1 MNQQVIQVFGS
12 SPKGGLKSRF
22 ITAILALPI
31 VLIILWQG
39 GLPFTAFIAIVCVI
53 MGVEWINII
62 SKEAKLAQ
70 ILLSSLLVLIALA
83 SHEGFGAGLGFY
95 IFGLLIS
102 IGLSLLLGLQ
112 FSLLGGGF
120 AYIGAATLSIILLR
134 SLDNGIWLVLFV
146 FWVVWATDVMA
157 YVFGKTIGGAKL
169 APVISPNKTWAG
181 LAGGIIGAAII
192 GAVMSF
198 FIPNTSAIYLI
209 VFGGILA
216 VISQIGDLFESSLKR
231 KYDVKDSGGILPGHG
246 GMLDRLDGMLAVAIT
261 VFLLLIARSFDKGLT
276 ANAVLVW

>member
-1 MNQQVIQVFGS
+1 
-12 SPKGGLKSRF
+12 
-22 ITAILALPI
+22 
-31 VLIILWQG
+31 
-39 GLPFTAFIAIVCVI
+39 
-53 MGVEWINII
+53 
-62 SKEAKLAQ
+62 
-70 ILLSSLLVLIALA
+70 
-83 SHEGFGAGLGFY
+83 
-95 IFGLLIS
+95 
-102 IGLSLLLGLQ
+102 
-112 FSLLGGGF
+112 
-120 AYIGAATLSIILLR
+120 
-134 SLDNGIWLVLFV
+134 
-146 FWVVWATDVMA
+146 MA

-209 VFGGILA
+209 MFGGILA
-216 VISQIGDLFESSLKR
+216 VISQIGDLFESYLKR

-276 ANAVLVW
+276 ANAVLIW

>member
-1 MNQQVIQVFGS
+1 MNQQAVQAVGS
-12 SPKGGLKSRF
+12 AKGGLKSRF

-31 VLIILWQG
+31 VLFILWQG
-39 GLPFTAFIAIVCVI
+39 GLPFTAFVAIVCII
-53 MGVEWINII
+53 MGIEWINII
-62 SKEAKLAQ
+62 SKEAKLTQVLMSAF
-70 ILLSSLLVLIALA
+70 LMLIALA
-83 SHEGFGAGLGFY
+83 SHDGFGTGLGFY
-95 IFGLLIS
+95 VFGVLVS
-102 IGLSLLLGLQ
+102 VGLSLLFGVKL
-112 FSLLGGGF
+112 SLLGGGF

-134 SLDNGIWLVLFV
+134 SIDNGLWLVFFV

-157 YVFGKTIGGAKL
+157 YVFGKTIGGPKL

-181 LAGGIIGAAII
+181 LVGGVMGAAII
-192 GAVMSF
+192 GAAMSL
-198 FIPNTSAIYLI
+198 FITNTTPVYLI

-276 ANAVLVW
+276 ADAVLVW

>member
-1 MNQQVIQVFGS
+1 MNQQAVQAVGS
-12 SPKGGLKSRF
+12 AKGGLKSRF
-22 ITAILALPI
+22 ITAILALPV
-31 VLIILWQG
+31 VLII
-39 GLPFTAFIAIVCVI
+39 
-53 MGVEWINII
+53 EWINII

-70 ILLSSLLVLIALA
+70 ILLSGLLVLIALA
-83 SHEGFGAGLGFY
+83 GHDGFGTGLGFY
-95 IFGLLIS
+95 IFGILVS
-102 IGLSLLLGLQ
+102 IGLSLLIGVQL
-112 FSLLGGGF
+112 SLLAGGF

-134 SLDNGIWLVLFV
+134 GLDNGLWVVFFI

-157 YVFGKTIGGAKL
+157 YVFGKTIGGPKL

-181 LAGGIIGAAII
+181 LAGGIIGATII
-192 GAVMSF
+192 GAAMSF
-198 FIPNTSAIYLI
+198 FIPNTSLLYLV